1 MPLSS
6 LPRWPVVLIM
16 AVYPGDI
23 DGVGDNECDHD
34 HDDDNHRVQPNA
46 SIDPVFLG
54 GQWSRLWQFTR
65 PQAIHLSSRCGGA
78 VTFGGNF

>member
-1 MPLSS
+1 MVP
-6 LPRWPVVLIM
+6 IM
-16 AVYPGDI
+16 AVYRGDI
-23 DGVGDNECDHD
+23 DGVGDHD
-34 HDDDNHRVQPNA
+34 YDDDDYRVQPNA
-46 SIDPVFLG
+46 SIDQVFLG